1 VAQEVA
7 RKRIQKFKQDV
18 DLLVSKGFSQD
29 AIAQKMGVAGPN
41 FSAYVNES
49 NTITGQFLIR
59 FYNAWATELEPGSG
73 GEFDDEVAE
82 IYRIHD
88 TIVEK
93 LVDGQNRL
101 INSNV
106 ALVEYNQKLMDLIIR
121 HGIPPEAPKGQ

>member
-1 VAQEVA
+1 VAQEIT
-7 RKRIQKFKQDV
+7 RKRIQKFKQDI
-18 DLLVSKGFSQD
+18 DFLLSKGFSQD
-29 AIAQKMGVAGPN
+29 AMALKMGVAGAN

-49 NTITGQFLIR
+49 NTITGQFLMR

-73 GEFDDEVAE
+73 GGFDDEVAE

-101 INSNV
+101 INSNIS
-106 ALVEYNQKLMDLIIR
+106 LVEYNQKLMNLIIR
-121 HGIPPEAPKGQ
+121 HGIPPELPRE